1 MPRKARVDKREIL
14 PDFKYN
20 SVLLSKFINRIME
33 RGKKSTAKDIVYSAF
48 DIIEKKTSQPGFEV
62 FQKAINNVRPALEVR
77 PRRVGGATYQVPM
90 EVRSERR
97 NALAFRWIIG
107 FTREKAGKP
116 MAERLAEEL
125 IAASKNEGSA
135 IKKKEDTHKM
145 AEANK
150 AFAHFRW

>member
-33 RGKKSTAKDIVYSAF
+33 RGKKSTAKGIVYSAF
-48 DIIEKKTSQPGFEV
+48 DIIEKKTGQPGFEV

-97 NALAFRWIIG
+97 NALAFRWLIAY
-107 FTREKAGKP
+107 TKEKTGKP
-116 MAERLAEEL
+116 MADRLAEEL